1 MNGKSKCNG
10 HCRSCLYLGACPSDI
25 VHCDVCKC
33 EIEPGEEIEIETEI
47 VEHGRHYK
55 KTVLVCREC
64 YEQFYLSD
72 NSEDLIF

>member
-1 MNGKSKCNG
+1 MNGKSKCYGN
-10 HCRSCLYLGACPSDI
+10 CKSCLYLGACPSDI